1 MKQKI
6 FFNPMIRYMFLNAL
20 KLNLTVMITYRR
32 SADEPL
38 SIILASLI
46 LFLVLATPILLS
58 KVIYA
63 RQDSLAEIKNKK
75 AFGTV
80 Y

>member
-1 MKQKI
+1 
-6 FFNPMIRYMFLNAL
+6 MIRYMFLNAL

-32 SADEPL
+32 SVDEPL

-46 LFLVLATPILLS
+46 LLLVLATPILLS

>member
-46 LFLVLATPILLS
+46 LLLVLATPILLS

>member
-1 MKQKI
+1 
-6 FFNPMIRYMFLNAL
+6 MIRYMFLNAL

-38 SIILASLI
+38 SIIQASLI
-46 LFLVLATPILLS
+46 LLLVLATPILLS